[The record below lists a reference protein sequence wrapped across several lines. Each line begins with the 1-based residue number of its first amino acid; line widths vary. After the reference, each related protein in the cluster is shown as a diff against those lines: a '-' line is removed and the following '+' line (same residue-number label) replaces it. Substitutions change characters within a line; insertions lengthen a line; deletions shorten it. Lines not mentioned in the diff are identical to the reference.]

1 MSNRARQV
9 RRVQARQSAAA
20 RPGRGTGRGGGRPRR
35 RGWAVAAAAV
45 VVIVG
50 VVLAVHAAS
59 RPGSAS
65 GSGASGTAALPAVGQ
80 QAPGG
85 TFTTVSGKTV
95 SVTSMRGKPTLL
107 WFVSTWCSSCEA
119 GTATMAQN
127 VSKLAA
133 DGVRV
138 VEVELYQ
145 DLGQSGPSITDFGKT
160 LAGANYAS
168 PDWTW
173 GISSAALTRT
183 YDPANYLDVYYL
195 LNAEGTITYVNGS
208 PAATMPQL
216 LSQARNLA

>member
-1 MSNRARQV
+1 MSSRARQV
-9 RRVQARQSAAA
+9 RRVQARQSAPA

-35 RGWAVAAAAV
+35 WGWAVAAAAV

-59 RPGSAS
+59 KPGSAS
-65 GSGASGTAALPAVGQ
+65 GSGASGTAALPKVGQ
-80 QAPGG
+80 QAPNG

-95 SVTSMRGKPTLL
+95 SVTSLRGKPTLM
-107 WFVSTWCSSCEA
+107 WFVSTWCSSCQA

-127 VSKLAA
+127 VPKLAA

-160 LAGANYAS
+160 LAGASYTN

-183 YDPANYLDVYYL
+183 YDPDNYLDIYYL
-195 LNAEGTITYVNGS
+195 LNAKGQITYVNGS

-216 LSQARNLA
+216 LSEAGKLA